1 MNIRIT
7 AALRT
12 AVTVAT
18 ILMSALAINLSVT
31 YFGLQTMLTVGLVC
45 LVAFMIHMV
54 YTMNLKEL
62 ETKKTLDN
70 MLKEK
75 VDQ

>member
-62 ETKKTLDN
+62 ESKEMTDK

>member
-62 ETKKTLDN
+62 ETKKTLDK

>member
-18 ILMSALAINLSVT
+18 ILMSALAVNLSVT

-62 ETKKTLDN
+62 ETKKTLDK
-70 MLKEK
+70 MLDKNG
-75 VDQ
+75 

>member
-18 ILMSALAINLSVT
+18 ILMSALAVNLSVS
-31 YFGLQTMLTVGLVC
+31 YFGIQTMLTVGLVC

-62 ETKKTLDN
+62 ETKKTLDR